1 MSDSGKPFCT
11 EDALPSLPHDDR
23 REYRRIPARLIAHFR
38 KRAEVVGVTSNVS
51 LGGVFIETHMTFS
64 VGESVSF
71 DLHLVS
77 EKKSA
82 TTKVAIDGVVRWV
95 GKGPNGIGVEIVR
108 MEVNDRTRMNAYI
121 RERPNSSRK
130 AP

>member
-1 MSDSGKPFCT
+1 MSDSGKPMCA
-11 EDALPSLPHDDR
+11 EDALPPLPDDDR

-38 KRAEVVGVTSNVS
+38 KGADAVGVTSNVS
-51 LGGVFIETHMTFS
+51 LGGVFIETHMTFA
-64 VGESVSF
+64 VGEPVSF

-82 TTKVAIDGVVRWV
+82 TTKVAINGVVRWL
-95 GKGPNGIGVEIVR
+95 GKAPNGVGVEIVR

-121 RERPNSSRK
+121 RERPHTTRTSE
-130 AP
+130 